1 MSEFSHLTR
10 SRAMRRLLVNGGL
23 WGAYGQLVAVT
34 GPIFTGLALWMGLD
48 AADIALIASIAAL
61 AGMIQPVSSFIT
73 GRLADQKAFVLRFG
87 IADISL
93 NTIVVLVPFVI
104 GVASGRFAFVAAA
117 VLLGT
122 LTGNLVAP
130 VFNSWF
136 STVLPGD
143 FRARFLGKRMIVV
156 NLAAM
161 VGGYAAGQFIDLT
174 GRAHISFVVPYLVA
188 WLVGV
193 IGYRLLVPIPFP
205 AIPRTEE
212 DLSFNR
218 TLTVPIADKRFR
230 RLLIFYLAWV
240 FAVLIA
246 DPFYNV
252 FMIRHL
258 GISYATIGALN
269 AVVLGVGI
277 AGYSF
282 WGMVAGKFGSKPVLQ
297 LLIIPRLF
305 LPFIWVL
312 LTPANAGVLLVVIMA
327 LNGMVFSGL
336 TVAINTL
343 LFGAVPERGNRA
355 AYFAVW
361 AFTTSLVNATATA
374 VGGLVIR
381 NLSEVT
387 LRFLGQEVSGIRIT
401 FVLSGLLMVIP
412 VILVRWVTESEAKPV
427 RHIVGQVLRGNPM
440 GFVYNAFLFSRS
452 QGSRAR
458 ARAARAMGRSRNP
471 MAVEQLARAMDDLDY
486 DVREQAV
493 RGLGDTRSNDA
504 IAHLAAELADEESD
518 LRAQAAESLG
528 RLRHPAGIDPLLAAI
543 DSADSR
549 VAMSAAR
556 ALGDIGGLAAQ
567 ERLYDKLVSGP
578 GRSLLPS
585 LVESLSRLG
594 DLRVVR
600 PAIAATAAYSNPVI
614 RLQLLSAV
622 CRALGAR
629 NLFYTLLSKDDYE
642 LAERLDSILVAV
654 GRRLVHCRSRDDAI
668 PADLH
673 RHVRDALADG
683 RYPDLPSEALTLADS
698 IGLDDPVAVEAREAL
713 RIVVSG
719 DSPPPETDRPEI
731 FAVVCLGVIAD
742 TLPP

>member
-1 MSEFSHLTR
+1 
-10 SRAMRRLLVNGGL
+10 MRRLLVNGGL

-61 AGMIQPVSSFIT
+61 AGLIQPVSSFIT
-73 GRLADQKAFVLRFG
+73 GRLADQKGFILRYG
-87 IADISL
+87 LADISL
-93 NTIVVLVPFVI
+93 NTVVVLVPFLI

-136 STVLPGD
+136 STILPDD
-143 FRARFLGKRMIVV
+143 FRARFLGKRLIIV

-161 VGGYAAGQFIDLT
+161 VSGYAAGQFIDLT
-174 GRAHISFVVPYLVA
+174 GRTHVSFLVPYFVA
-188 WLVGV
+188 WLAGV

-205 AIPRTEE
+205 SIPRTEE

-218 TLTVPIADKRFR
+218 TLTVPIADRRFR
-230 RLLIFYLAWV
+230 RLLVFYLAWV

-258 GISYATIGALN
+258 GISYASIGALN

-277 AGYSF
+277 AGYSL

-312 LTPANAGVLLVVIMA
+312 LTPANAGVLLVVIMT
-327 LNGMVFSGL
+327 LNGLVFSGL

-343 LFGAVPERGNRA
+343 LFGVVPARGNRA

-361 AFTTSLVNATATA
+361 AFSSSLVNATATA

-387 LRFLGQEVSGIRIT
+387 LRFLGQDIAGIRLT

-412 VILVRWVTESEAKPV
+412 VILVRWVTETEAKPV
-427 RHIVGQVLRGNPM
+427 RHIMGQVMRGNPV

-452 QGSRAR
+452 LGSRTR

-493 RGLGDTRSNDA
+493 RGLGDTQSDDA
-504 IAHLAAELADEESD
+504 VAHLAAELADEESD
-518 LRAQAAESLG
+518 LRAEAAVSLG

-543 DSADSR
+543 DSDDSR

-556 ALGDIGGLAAQ
+556 ALGDIGSPEAR
-567 ERLYDKLVSGP
+567 ERLYAKLVSGP
-578 GRSLLPS
+578 GRALLPS

-600 PAIAATAAYSNPVI
+600 PAIAAAATYTNPVI

-629 NLFYTLLSKDDYE
+629 NLFYSLLSRDDYE

-654 GRRLVHCRSRDDAI
+654 GRRVLHCRSRGGANP
-668 PADLH
+668 PALH
-673 RHVRDALADG
+673 RLVRDALTEG
-683 RYPDLPSEALTLADS
+683 RYQELPGAALALADA
-698 IGLDDPVAVEAREAL
+698 IEVDDPSAVEAREAL
-713 RIVVSG
+713 RTVVSG
-719 DSPPPETDRPEI
+719 DTPPATDRPEI

-742 TLPP
+742 SLPP